1 MTYNEYK
8 ALLASNPNVRKMLD
22 VISIME
28 GTSTFSN
35 PYLAQGGTNGK
46 LLTTGYDNHP
56 MAYGQGKWA
65 YNKLSG
71 GTGPST
77 ANGKYAFIYPTW
89 KGLQKQFGGQLKF
102 TPEGQD
108 IAALEL
114 IRQRGQLQN
123 LVNGNYKPL
132 IQSIGH
138 TWASLPTA
146 PLSYDQARG
155 SWDKLARAFKTVGL
169 DPSSIGMNGQY
180 QPMNGYKP
188 NVGVGRTPPAP
199 QGQAVT
205 STSTLAQMQGAG
217 APEVAPWRH
226 QQSAIQ
232 QGQQEADYFTQRL
245 SGGHTPFR
253 TTDYDPMSGLAQEF
267 NGFSQASQQWRKGLK
282 QRTQNN
288 DLLGF

>member
-1 MTYNEYK
+1 MTYDEYK

-46 LLTTGYDNHP
+46 LLATGYDNHP
-56 MAYGQGKWA
+56 AAYGHGKWA
-65 YNKLSG
+65 YKKLSG

-89 KGLQKQFGGQLKF
+89 QGLQKQFGGKLKF
-102 TPEGQD
+102 NPEGQD

-146 PLSYDQARG
+146 PLAYDQARG

-169 DPSSIGMNGQY
+169 DPNAIGMKGQY
-180 QPMNGYKP
+180 QALNGYNP
-188 NVGVGRTPPAP
+188 NAGATGANTLNQMAGVQQANE
-199 QGQAVT
+199 GQAVVT
-205 STSTLAQMQGAG
+205 
-217 APEVAPWRH
+217 PWQH
-226 QQSAIQ
+226 QQSAMRQ
-232 QGQQEADYFTQRL
+232 AQQEADYFTQRL
-245 SGGHTPFR
+245 QGGLASPR
-253 TTDYDPMSGLAQEF
+253 REDYDPLAGL
-267 NGFSQASQQWRKGLK
+267 SQAFNSFNQASKRWQQGLK
-282 QRTQNN
+282 RPAQNN
-288 DLLGF
+288 DLFGF

>member
-146 PLSYDQARG
+146 PSSYDQARG

-180 QPMNGYKP
+180 QPINGYKP
-188 NVGVGRTPPAP
+188 TTAGAMPISQPAGVGTLDRMAGDTT
-199 QGQAVT
+199 AVVPT
-205 STSTLAQMQGAG
+205 WQ
-217 APEVAPWRH
+217 H
-226 QQSAIQ
+226 QQSATQ
-232 QGQQEADYFTQRL
+232 QQPQQQDSDYFTQRL
-245 SGGHTPFR
+245 RGGVSNNHLS
-253 TTDYDPMSGLAQEF
+253 DYDPMAGLSQEF
-267 NGFSQASQQWRKGLK
+267 NGFAQAAQQWRKGLK

-288 DLLGF
+288 DLFGF